1 MNQKKTTNKPRPKK
15 QRNNDS
21 RAKAIPEYT
30 AGGITFRRVA
40 NDKIEFL
47 LMQDH
52 KGRWTIPKGHVES
65 GETLEQTVMREMQE
79 ETGLTKL
86 KIHDKLDKVHFFYRR
101 EGKLIFMTTF
111 IYLLEALDPEE
122 PLVLEDIEWVLDLKW
137 FPADQARAL
146 IEYKGTK
153 LLLDVGIKKLREMGI
168 DV

>member
-1 MNQKKTTNKPRPKK
+1 MNQKKTNRAKLKS
-15 QRNNDS
+15 QRKGDS

-30 AGGITFRRVA
+30 AGGITFRRLA
-40 NDKIEFL
+40 NGKIEFL

-52 KGRWTIPKGHVES
+52 RSRWTIPKGHVES
-65 GETLEQTVMREMQE
+65 GETLEQTALREMQE
-79 ETGLTKL
+79 EAGLTKL
-86 KIHDKLDKVHFFYRR
+86 KIVDRLDKVHFFYRR

-111 IYLLEALDPEE
+111 IFLMEALDPEE

-137 FPADQARAL
+137 FPPDQARAL

-153 LLLDVGIKKLREMGI
+153 LLLDMVVQKLREMDI